1 MEMLTVLPL
10 ISLVVAVVCLIRAI
24 VMVIK
29 SARTTA
35 GEAPLPPGPSKLP
48 LIGSIHHLATGEL
61 PHHAITRLGREHG
74 PLMHLQMGQVGLVV
88 VSSREAAREVMKVQD
103 ANFAHRPELAGP
115 KALLYGCADVAF
127 SSGGPSWRRLRKV
140 CVVKLLCANR
150 VRSFAPIRREETRRL
165 LESIAG
171 HCPGKAID
179 LRAMVEAFS
188 SAIVSRTAL
197 SETFEH
203 RGSILKKGL
212 ELASGFN
219 LSDHFPSL
227 SFLNVLMRHRLRRV
241 HRQVDKLLEDIIEER
256 KRLRQKK
263 MKDTTE
269 DMVDVLLD
277 AMEHPAGTDVPITHD
292 NIKAVIMDM
301 FAGGTE
307 TSSSTIEWALA
318 ELMKNPKEMTK
329 VQDEVRIKME
339 GEARWCDIGQLNYL
353 RLVVKE
359 TLRLHMPAPL
369 LVPRVCKERCP
380 LGGYTIQAGSRVVIN
395 AWAMGRDPRYWKD
408 AEAFRPG
415 RFLGTSVDFKGGDF
429 EFLPF
434 GAGRR
439 MCRGIEFGLA
449 GVELCLAQLLFYFD
463 WTLPG
468 GMAPE
473 DLDMSEKSFGVLS
486 VVRKEPLRLIP
497 SIHAPLH
504 LKY

>member
-1 MEMLTVLPL
+1 MY
-10 ISLVVAVVCLIRAI
+10 
-24 VMVIK
+24 
-29 SARTTA
+29 
-35 GEAPLPPGPSKLP
+35 
-48 LIGSIHHLATGEL
+48 
-61 PHHAITRLGREHG
+61 
-74 PLMHLQMGQVGLVV
+74 LQMGQVGLVV

-115 KALLYGCADVAF
+115 KVLLYGCADVAF
-127 SSGGPSWRRLRKV
+127 SSGGPTWRRLRKV
-140 CVVKLLCANR
+140 CVVKLLSANR

-179 LRAMVEAFS
+179 LRAMVDVFS

-227 SFLNVLMRHRLRRV
+227 SFLDVLLRHRLRRMQ
-241 HRQVDKLLEDIIEER
+241 RQVDKLFEDVIEER
-256 KRLRQKK
+256 KWLRQKK
-263 MKDTTE
+263 KKKDTTE
-269 DMVDVLLD
+269 DMLDVLLD
-277 AMEHPAGTDVPITHD
+277 AMEHPEDTEVPITHD

-301 FAGGTE
+301 FAAGTE

-318 ELMKNPKEMTK
+318 ELMKNPKEMAK
-329 VQDEVRIKME
+329 VQDEVRTKME
-339 GEARWCDIGQLNYL
+339 AVTSWCDIGHLSYL

-359 TLRLHMPAPL
+359 TMRLHMPAPL
-369 LVPRVCKERCP
+369 LVPRVCKEQCRV
-380 LGGYTIQAGSRVVIN
+380 GGYMIPAGSRVVIN
-395 AWAMGRDPRYWKD
+395 AWAMGRDPRYWED

-439 MCRGIEFGLA
+439 MCPGIEFGLA
-449 GVELCLAQLLFYFD
+449 GVELCLAQLLFSFD

-468 GMAPE
+468 GIAPE
-473 DLDMSEKSFGVLS
+473 DLDMSETSVGALS

-504 LKY
+504 LNY